1 MDGEEDLWPSADTVA
16 RALIASARAL
26 GESALDVSAPD
37 GSGGRGG
44 GLRFRFPA
52 YEALKLF
59 YPARSAREVGRMVGL
74 MSSPAERL
82 AAAHKA
88 SWWPGPGA
96 AALNAALEALEAA

>member
-26 GESALDVSAPD
+26 GESALDVSEPV
-37 GSGGRGG
+37 G

-82 AAAHKA
+82 AGAHKA